1 MKAVAHSTSP
11 PRTKGLRMDT
21 LSTQIASRTF
31 DIVKRGYEPGAVDA
45 YLRKIGDQVGKL
57 EDAIR
62 VGRKHV
68 EALELRTKDVGDADT
83 VVRTAFLAAAESK
96 AKLIAEAET
105 RASEIIAD
113 AKRHAA
119 TLGAVSA
126 DTEAESLLFEA
137 RRRLEESERSAMA
150 RREQAE
156 REAAEII
163 SAARSRL
170 SEPMAPSSGE
180 DIGDAADEL
189 GRLVEKLGSLKE
201 AARQGLEQ
209 AASLGADIEAAIA
222 DH

>member
-1 MKAVAHSTSP
+1 
-11 PRTKGLRMDT
+11 MDI
-21 LSTQIASRTF
+21 LSTQIASRNF

-45 YLRKIGDQVGKL
+45 YLQKIGDQVGKL

-62 VGRKHV
+62 VGRKRI
-68 EALELRTKDVGDADT
+68 EALELRTKDVADADT

-96 AKLIAEAET
+96 AKLIAEAES
-105 RASEIIAD
+105 RAKEIISD
-113 AKRHAA
+113 AKRQAA
-119 TLGAVSA
+119 SLAAISVESEG
-126 DTEAESLLFEA
+126 ESLLFEA

-170 SEPMAPSSGE
+170 SGPLAPRSGE

-189 GRLVEKLGSLKE
+189 GRLVETLGSLKE

-209 AASLGADIEAAIA
+209 AASLGADIDAAIA